1 MLGGH
6 SAALAMKLWLAQR
19 LGGAGRTI
27 PSAPAHAAGK
37 AMESIEHL
45 VRNRIRLFLRNTWLV
60 TVLGTVILVGVVW
73 LAFYLISEDTVMKVA
88 AGPAGSVDVRLVEF
102 LEKKFAH
109 DGDGMKL
116 ALVTTSGPVQS
127 AQAMADHSADL
138 AILPADAGAS
148 ADWPVVAIVR
158 QNVMTF
164 IVPAAATAT
173 PAPSATTTGE
183 AKPAAKTEEAKEA
196 KETKETKETK
206 GKKGAKEAKDA
217 KDAKT
222 AKGKANAKEAK
233 NAKGEEEKSAKTDEA
248 EESGKLD
255 KISQLAGQRIGVV
268 TGNEAT
274 AGLLNIVLKHYG
286 VPLDKVQ
293 VSQIEP
299 KDIASAIA
307 DKQVDVLF
315 VAGPAAGHAIGEAVA
330 AATRNAVAPGFIE
343 IDQADAIAKR
353 DPAFDSINI
362 EAGMFRG
369 NPPAPADNLK
379 TLSFPE
385 YLVARKTWRHDG
397 ITTLARLVYS
407 SRQALAAAIP
417 GEVKIEA
424 PSTDKDADVIVHPG
438 ALAYLNDDQKSFFEK
453 YGDYIFYGLLIFPIF
468 GSVIAGASSYFH
480 RSGRTR
486 RLRLLQRLIDIVRKA
501 HAAPTLEALDQLQI
515 DADNLLITILH
526 QSEHDNYD
534 ETAQIS
540 FSLALDQVRF
550 AIAARR
556 AVLLEQG
563 AGQTKTAAKAAA
575 A

>member
-1 MLGGH
+1 
-6 SAALAMKLWLAQR
+6 MKLWLAQR
-19 LGGAGRTI
+19 FGGAGRTL

-37 AMESIEHL
+37 AMESLEHL
-45 VRNRIRLFLRNTWLV
+45 VRNRIKLFLRNTWLV
-60 TVLGTVILVGVVW
+60 TIVGTVILVGVVW

-102 LEKKFAH
+102 LAKKFAH
-109 DGDGMKL
+109 DGDSIKL
-116 ALVTTSGPVQS
+116 EVVTTSGPAQS
-127 AQAMADHSADL
+127 AQAITDHSADL
-138 AILPADAGAS
+138 AILPPDVGAS

-158 QNVMTF
+158 QNVMAF
-164 IVPAAATAT
+164 IVPAAATPT
-173 PAPSATTTGE
+173 PAPTAPTTGE

-196 KETKETKETK
+196 KETK
-206 GKKGAKEAKDA
+206 GKKGAKEAKDAKDA

-233 NAKGEEEKSAKTDEA
+233 NAKGDEAKNAKGEEEKSAKADEA
-248 EESGKLD
+248 EESGRLD

-268 TGNEAT
+268 AGNEAT
-274 AGLLNIVLKHYG
+274 TGLLHIVLKHYG

-369 NPPAPADNLK
+369 NPAAPADNLK

-407 SRQALAAAIP
+407 SRQALAAAMP

-424 PSTDKDADVIVHPG
+424 PSTDKDADVIAHPG
-438 ALAYLNDDQKSFFEK
+438 ALAYLNDDQKSFFDK
-453 YGDYIFYGLLIFPIF
+453 YGDYVFYGLLIFPIF
-468 GSVIAGASSYFH
+468 GSVIAGVSSYFH

-501 HAAPTLEALDQLQI
+501 HTAPTLEALDQLQI
-515 DADNLLITILH
+515 DADNLLVAILH
-526 QSEHDNYD
+526 QSEHDHYD
-534 ETAQIS
+534 ETAHIS

-563 AGQTKTAAKAAA
+563 GAETKAAPKAAA

>member
-1 MLGGH
+1 MRKQSPTTPRPRDLARRCRCFGG
-6 SAALAMKLWLAQR
+6 L
-19 LGGAGRTI
+19 AGRRDC
-27 PSAPAHAAGK
+27 PA
-37 AMESIEHL
+37 E
-45 VRNRIRLFLRNTWLV
+45 R
-60 TVLGTVILVGVVW
+60 
-73 LAFYLISEDTVMKVA
+73 
-88 AGPAGSVDVRLVEF
+88 
-102 LEKKFAH
+102 
-109 DGDGMKL
+109 DGL
-116 ALVTTSGPVQS
+116 
-127 AQAMADHSADL
+127 HC
-138 AILPADAGAS
+138 AGARARDAWRS
-148 ADWPVVAIVR
+148 KARREDRGSQGNEGQEGR
-158 QNVMTF
+158 QGSN
-164 IVPAAATAT
+164 
-173 PAPSATTTGE
+173 
-183 AKPAAKTEEAKEA
+183 
-196 KETKETKETK
+196 
-206 GKKGAKEAKDA
+206 A

-222 AKGKANAKEAK
+222 AKGKANPKEAKNAKGDEAK
-233 NAKGEEEKSAKTDEA
+233 NAKGEEEKSAKADEA

-255 KISQLAGQRIGVV
+255 KISQLAGQRLGIV

-299 KDIASAIA
+299 QNIASAIA
-307 DKQVDVLF
+307 DNQVDVLF

-330 AATRNAVAPGFIE
+330 AATRNGLAPGFIE

-385 YLVARKTWRHDG
+385 YLVARKTWRHDS

-407 SRQALAAAIP
+407 SRQALAAAMP

-438 ALAYLNDDQKSFFEK
+438 ALIYLNDDQKSFFDK

-468 GSVIAGASSYFH
+468 GSAIAGVSSYFH

-486 RLRLLQRLIDIVRKA
+486 RLRLLQHLIDIVRKA
-501 HAAPTLEALDQLQI
+501 HAAPSLEALDQLQI
-515 DADNLLITILH
+515 DADNLLVTILH

-534 ETAQIS
+534 ETMQIS

-556 AVLLEQG
+556 AVLLEQSG
-563 AGQTKTAAKAAA
+563 GETRTAAKAAA

>member
-1 MLGGH
+1 MLGGR

-19 LGGAGRTI
+19 LGGAGGTL

-37 AMESIEHL
+37 AMESLEHL
-45 VRNRIRLFLRNTWLV
+45 VRNRITLFLRNTWLV
-60 TVLGTVILVGVVW
+60 TIVGTVILVGVVW
-73 LAFYLISEDTVMKVA
+73 LASYLISEDAVMKVA
-88 AGPAGSVDVRLVEF
+88 AGPAGSADARLVEF
-102 LEKKFAH
+102 LAKKFAH
-109 DGDGMKL
+109 DGDSIKL
-116 ALVTTSGPVQS
+116 ELVTTSGPVQS
-127 AQAMADHSADL
+127 AQAIADHTADL
-138 AILPADAGAS
+138 AILPAEVGAS

-158 QNVMTF
+158 QNVMAF
-164 IVPAAATAT
+164 IVPTPPAAT
-173 PAPSATTTGE
+173 PAPTVAAPTTPGE
-183 AKPAAKTEEAKEA
+183 AKPAAKTEE
-196 KETKETKETK
+196 TK
-206 GKKGAKEAKDA
+206 GKKGAKDA
-217 KDAKT
+217 KDGKT

-233 NAKGEEEKSAKTDEA
+233 NAKGDEAKNAKGDEEKSTKTDEA

-255 KISQLAGQRIGVV
+255 KISQLAGKRVGIV
-268 TGNEAT
+268 TGNAAT
-274 AGLLNIVLKHYG
+274 DGLLNVVLKHYG